1 MSPPPSPRPDGLAPK
16 GRTSK
21 PDAFTVAVRPILLRP
36 PQAAG
41 ALGMSEDSFNRLVR
55 PFVKSLR
62 RHRMKLYPVAELE
75 RWAAENVTAVL
86 GDDD

>member
-1 MSPPPSPRPDGLAPK
+1 M
-16 GRTSK
+16 
-21 PDAFTVAVRPILLRP
+21 AVRPILLRP
-36 PQAAG
+36 PQAAA
-41 ALGMSEDSFNRLVR
+41 ALGMSEDTFNRLVR